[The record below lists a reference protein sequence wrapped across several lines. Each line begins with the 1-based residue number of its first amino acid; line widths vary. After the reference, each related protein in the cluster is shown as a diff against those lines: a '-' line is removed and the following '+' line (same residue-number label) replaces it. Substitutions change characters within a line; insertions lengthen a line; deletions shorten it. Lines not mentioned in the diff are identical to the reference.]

1 MIPTAIPSTSYL
13 PFFWFNP
20 RFPDCLGRPFNLQA
34 PYATVASATK
44 KGSGIATR
52 YLSIEMIESSNS
64 WFTWW
69 NVREKPFHANTPVG
83 KYSSVAVSPPL
94 STHLNMFPQ
103 LIHLRFSGRQSPI
116 GTARHDKQRTP
127 QCVGVSHID
136 HSMTGR
142 THSQNQDGQVSE
154 NAQVLKIPKY
164 CNLRKTETVHNEDI
178 WISKVR
184 WSCSWWWYIYW
195 YIYLDSSVCFQMSKD
210 LLWVPHRPLALEAI
224 GGFCGFGWKAAW
236 SRWPIDLGQAPKAA
250 TTW

>member
-1 MIPTAIPSTSYL
+1 MSHTFQLCCSNCPLVPLLEEVPCLPLTFSLSTNSVHRALHLDHYIEDLMMPTAIPSTSYL

-94 STHLNMFPQ
+94 STHLNMFPH

-164 CNLRKTETVHNEDI
+164 CNLRKTDRN
-178 WISKVR
+178 S
-184 WSCSWWWYIYW
+184 
-195 YIYLDSSVCFQMSKD
+195 
-210 LLWVPHRPLALEAI
+210 A
-224 GGFCGFGWKAAW
+224 
-236 SRWPIDLGQAPKAA
+236 
-250 TTW
+250 